1 MGSSESEDSKK
12 MDQKI
17 RELESKIEKLEAK
30 LNEVYYAPA
39 NPGYVEEEETS
50 YYDSEGNLR
59 GHK

>member
-30 LNEVYYAPA
+30 LNDMPLLILVMWRKKRHPTMIQR
-39 NPGYVEEEETS
+39 VI
-50 YYDSEGNLR
+50 
-59 GHK
+59 